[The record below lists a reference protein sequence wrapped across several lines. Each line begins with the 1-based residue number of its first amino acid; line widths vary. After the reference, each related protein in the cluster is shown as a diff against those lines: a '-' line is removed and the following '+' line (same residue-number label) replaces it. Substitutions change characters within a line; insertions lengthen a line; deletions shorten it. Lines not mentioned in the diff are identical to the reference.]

1 VDPLSDIFKTLQI
14 AGGVNCRL
22 EATAPWGIMNNMRD
36 GRSPAPFFNR
46 RDFSHYELAHLGMIV
61 RGECW
66 LSVDGRTDSLLLGA
80 GDCFFIAPG
89 STYVL
94 RDSLR
99 TRPRSLSAIAPADGT
114 NVVRYGGGGAPT
126 TIIAGHFSFERVSVR
141 HFTQLM
147 PSLVLIKA
155 HEIYSAS
162 LRTCL
167 QLLDAEMTEQAPGS
181 EIVANRLAEVL
192 FVQIIRTHISA
203 GHANGKIGWLRAI
216 FDPRI
221 GKALGAIHESVDKP
235 WTLDS
240 LATTAGMSRS
250 AFASHFKRLVGQ
262 TPLEFITDWR
272 MQKAVQLL
280 QQGDKKLLD
289 VARSVGYDSDA
300 AFSKAFKRLVG
311 LTPGEYRKN
320 SVQKKRGT
328 TAEALWESKP
338 TSP

>member
-1 VDPLSDIFKTLQI
+1 MDPLSDFFKTLQI

-22 EATAPWGIMNNMRD
+22 EATAPWGIMNNMRE

-46 RDFSHYELAHLGMIV
+46 RDLSPYELAHFGMIV

-66 LSVDGRTDSLLLGA
+66 LSVEGRADSLSLGA

-99 TRPRSLSAIAPADGT
+99 TPPRSLSEIAPADGT

-126 TIIAGHFSFERVSVR
+126 TIIAGHFSFERLSVR

-155 HEIYSAS
+155 HESYSAS

-167 QLLDAEMTEQAPGS
+167 QLLDTEMTEQAPGS

-203 GHANGKIGWLRAI
+203 GHVSGRIEWLRAI

-235 WTLDS
+235 WTVDS
-240 LATTAGMSRS
+240 LAKTAGMSRS
-250 AFASHFKRLVGQ
+250 AFASHFKLLVGQ
-262 TPLEFITDWR
+262 TPLEYITDWR
-272 MQKAVQLL
+272 IQKAVQLL
-280 QQGDKKLLD
+280 QQRDKKLLD

-311 LTPGEYRKN
+311 MTPREYRRNAVQNEEGN
-320 SVQKKRGT
+320 SH
-328 TAEALWESKP
+328 
-338 TSP
+338 